1 MGHPVNCFQVVAKNL
16 VLLMVLGP
24 ACQHLQQE
32 HVRENYGMAQNALGI
47 PGIIGYV
54 DAMQQ
59 KFAVLNPTETQSPH
73 ET

>member
-1 MGHPVNCFQVVAKNL
+1 
-16 VLLMVLGP
+16 
-24 ACQHLQQE
+24 
-32 HVRENYGMAQNALGI
+32 MAQNALGI

-54 DAMQQ
+54 NAMQQ